1 MEFQSAAHKISYAFL
16 VKPKVAV
23 LSDVTWGFFDVD
35 LAKTIRNCNIQF
47 HKGQLIS
54 KGLFGILNSS
64 KKRTKKFD
72 LTITIPQVELFSFVF
87 LEELKTPKRHS
98 KIN

>member
-1 MEFQSAAHKISYAFL
+1 MEFQSAGHKISYAFL

-64 KKRTKKFD
+64 KKTNEKIRPNYYDISGQIVFVRFFGRIEK
-72 LTITIPQVELFSFVF
+72 PQ
-87 LEELKTPKRHS
+87 KTFR
-98 KIN
+98 N

>member
-64 KKRTKKFD
+64 KKTNEKIHLILSR
-72 LTITIPQVELFSFVF
+72 IPQIDLFLFIF
-87 LEELKTPKRHS
+87 GR
-98 KIN
+98 I